1 MIPQKFSTLAF
12 TTDETKPLVKVHL
25 QASAKTVGLDP
36 QLCTYQDLSMH
47 HDWRA
52 LGFHGNDRIQLPC
65 RYRDLKITEPKNS
78 FSETYPDM
86 FIKLRDQNTQI

>member
-1 MIPQKFSTLAF
+1 
-12 TTDETKPLVKVHL
+12 
-25 QASAKTVGLDP
+25 
-36 QLCTYQDLSMH
+36 MH

-65 RYRDLKITEPKNS
+65 RYHDLKITEPKNS